1 MAANREEGRGRG
13 PPRPEY
19 IRLIKIAI
27 VAAIIIAAVAISL
40 PFILQAIAQPNI
52 AITDSGF
59 GTSGC
64 GLFGSSQT
72 VTYSFSLINT
82 GDADGFVQI
91 GFFIDNNLVGS
102 NTYFVLQ
109 GASDPKTANVVVGD
123 CAAHAPGLR
132 ILAVSKA

>member
-1 MAANREEGRGRG
+1 MGEEGDRVG
-13 PPRPEY
+13 PLRPEY

-27 VAAIIIAAVAISL
+27 VVVIVIAAVAISL

-72 VTYSFSLINT
+72 VTYSFSLVNT

-91 GFFIDNNLVGS
+91 GFFIDNNLVAS
-102 NTYFVLQ
+102 NTYLVPQ
-109 GASDPKTANVVVGD
+109 GTSVPKTASVGVGD
-123 CAAHAPGLR
+123 CVTHAPGLR
-132 ILAVSKA
+132 ILEVSKA